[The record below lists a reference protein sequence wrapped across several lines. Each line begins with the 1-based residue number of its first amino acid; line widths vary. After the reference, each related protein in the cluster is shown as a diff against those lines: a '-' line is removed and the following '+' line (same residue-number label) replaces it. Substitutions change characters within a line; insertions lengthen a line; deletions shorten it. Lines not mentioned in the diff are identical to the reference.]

1 MLRRILC
8 ASTLLFLMATQV
20 SAKTYTIGGARPA
33 TLLTPTEDS
42 TKQQLPLLVFL
53 HGYTSN
59 GQQADSFFGVSSQRD
74 PLDFAVII
82 ADGTKN
88 SEGNRFW
95 NATPECC
102 DFEESG
108 VDDAAYIANLIT
120 EAKTVTSIDS
130 AKVYVMG
137 HSNGAFMSYRM
148 ACEYPELLRGIIS
161 ISGAFFKDPN
171 LCKNPGTLKILH
183 IHGSV
188 DPTIPFEG
196 SSYFPSTQTSLDYWI
211 SKNNCGEGALELGA
225 LDLVLASGS
234 SSAVKETDSTVW
246 ENCQS
251 ETKVGLWKI
260 NGTGHVPFFNADW
273 LAAALKFV
281 E

>member
-1 MLRRILC
+1 
-8 ASTLLFLMATQV
+8 LLFALTTQG
-20 SAKTYTIGGARPA
+20 SAKTYTLGGTRPA
-33 TLLTPTEDS
+33 TLLTPSMVSAKD
-42 TKQQLPLLVFL
+42 KVPLLVFL

-59 GQQADSFFGVSSQRD
+59 GQQSDSLFGVSRQRD
-74 PLDFAVII
+74 QLGFAVII
-82 ADGTKN
+82 ADGTRN

-108 VDDAAYIANLIT
+108 VDDAAYIAELIS

-130 AKVYVMG
+130 DKVYLIG

-161 ISGAFFKDPN
+161 ISGAFFKDPA
-171 LCKNPGTLKILH
+171 LCKKPGTLNILQ

-188 DPTIPFEG
+188 DQTIPFEG
-196 SSYFPSTQTSLDYWI
+196 STYFPSTQTSLDYWI
-211 SKNNCGEGALELGA
+211 GKNTCSEGTLEVGA
-225 LDLVLASGS
+225 LDLVRASGS
-234 SSAVKETDSTVW
+234 SSPVNETDSKVW
-246 ENCQS
+246 ENCQNK
-251 ETKVGLWKI
+251 TKVGLWKI
-260 NGTGHVPFFNADW
+260 NGTAHVPFFNDPW
-273 LAAALKFV
+273 LGAALKFV

>member
-8 ASTLLFLMATQV
+8 ASSLLLLMATQV
-20 SAKTYTIGGARPA
+20 SAKTYTLGGARPA
-33 TLLTPTEDS
+33 TLLTPTVVSAKD
-42 TKQQLPLLVFL
+42 KLPLLVFL

-59 GQQADSFFGVSSQRD
+59 GQQSDSLFGISSQRD
-74 PLDFAVII
+74 QLGFAVII

-137 HSNGAFMSYRM
+137 HSNVGFMSYRM

-161 ISGAFFKDPN
+161 ISGAFFKDPT
-171 LCKNPGTLKILH
+171 LCKNPGTLNILQ

-188 DPTIPFEG
+188 DSTIPFEG

-211 SKNNCGEGALELGA
+211 GKNTCSEGTLEVGA
-225 LDLVLASGS
+225 LDLVRAS
-234 SSAVKETDSTVW
+234 SSSSPVKETDSTVW

-251 ETKVGLWKI
+251 KTKVGLWKI
-260 NGTGHVPFFNADW
+260 NGTGHLPFFNAAW